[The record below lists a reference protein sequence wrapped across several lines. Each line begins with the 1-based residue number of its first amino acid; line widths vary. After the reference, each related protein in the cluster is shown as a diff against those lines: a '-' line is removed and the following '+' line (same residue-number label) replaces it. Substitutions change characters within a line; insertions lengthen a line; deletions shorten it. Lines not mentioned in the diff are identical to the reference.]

1 MGFTVGEQI
10 EGVEFVRL
18 LSASAHGTAYLVR
31 DAITQRMEY
40 LKVIPA
46 AIVQD
51 PEAIERVL
59 REARLHASLKH
70 PNIAQF
76 YAARR
81 VGGELVMT
89 REWVEGDSL
98 AAKLA
103 SGPLELGRA
112 ADYISQTLLALDYA
126 HAQGVIHRNI
136 SSNSIRITENG
147 IVKLTGFELARGVTD
162 PRLTRTGVTL
172 GQPHYMAPEQ
182 VKGLSNADH
191 RSDLYAVGVVLFE
204 ALTGR
209 RPFEGGT
216 EFEIMLAHVEQPVP
230 PPSRWNS
237 SIPPAMELVVLKA
250 LAKEP
255 HKRFQTALE
264 FRDELMRALRNEV
277 DPLDAIETPPAPP
290 KPERAAPSAAPPFQ
304 SEPGATLEPPLPS
317 SPASPARV
325 RPGAGPQPSREP
337 AASGA
342 PGAGVS
348 QRTVPI
354 QTAEWESEPDSAIST
369 LVVAVAGFGTGT
381 VLLLAGLWLLGR

>member
-1 MGFTVGEQI
+1 MGFTVGQQI

-112 ADYISQTLLALDYA
+112 ADYIGQTLLALDYA

-237 SIPPAMELVVLKA
+237 NIPPAMELVVLKA

-277 DPLDAIETPPAPP
+277 DPLDAIETPPPP
-290 KPERAAPSAAPPFQ
+290 QPEQADPAAAPGFQPEPAAAT
-304 SEPGATLEPPLPS
+304 EPLAPS
-317 SPASPARV
+317 SPAPPARPAV
-325 RPGAGPQPSREP
+325 EAQPARAP
-337 AASGA
+337 AATRTPSAGA
-342 PGAGVS
+342 PP
-348 QRTVPI
+348 RTVPI
-354 QTAEWESEPDSAIST
+354 QTMDWEPEPDGSLST
-369 LVVAVAGFGTGT
+369 VVVAIAGFGTGT
-381 VLLLAGLWLLGR
+381 ALLLAGLWLLGR

>member
-46 AIVQD
+46 TVVQD
-51 PEAIERVL
+51 SEAMERVL

-98 AAKLA
+98 AAKLTN
-103 SGPLELGRA
+103 GPMEMGRA
-112 ADYISQTLLALDYA
+112 VDYIGQALLALDYA

-136 SSNSIRITENG
+136 SAESIRITENG

-172 GQPHYMAPEQ
+172 GSPHYMAPEQ
-182 VKGLSNADH
+182 VKGLANADH

-209 RPFEGGT
+209 RPFGGSN

-237 SIPPAMELVVLKA
+237 NIPTAMELVVLKA

-264 FRDELMRALRNEV
+264 FRDELLRALRNET
-277 DPLDAIETPPAPP
+277 DPLDVIEPPPPSPSVEPETVRAAPPPAPQP
-290 KPERAAPSAAPPFQ
+290 RTPAAAEPEPVAVAPVAAPR
-304 SEPGATLEPPLPS
+304 T
-317 SPASPARV
+317 R
-325 RPGAGPQPSREP
+325 
-337 AASGA
+337 
-342 PGAGVS
+342 
-348 QRTVPI
+348 RTVPV
-354 QTAEWESEPDSAIST
+354 QSEEWDYEPNDSVRTLMVAI
-369 LVVAVAGFGTGT
+369 AGFGAGT
-381 VLLLAGLWLLGR
+381 ALLLAGLWLMNR